1 MGMKVGRGS
10 FVNSCIAL
18 VLSKRGLL
26 GTVDNKKNPRAQ
38 RAAPKYSSR
47 TSREHSPAFPLN
59 PRSCTQVVPKAI
71 ASEDGGLQD
80 APKPHSFQDF

>member
-26 GTVDNKKNPRAQ
+26 GTVDHKKNPRAQ
-38 RAAPKYSSR
+38 SS
-47 TSREHSPAFPLN
+47 PLN
-59 PRSCTQVVPKAI
+59 TGVARLTNILRLPPLTLDHVPR
-71 ASEDGGLQD
+71 
-80 APKPHSFQDF
+80 